1 MLFALQ
7 QFLAEAWFFREGGIV
22 LSWWALVTLA
32 GVAVMPL
39 CMRLTAALPDHG
51 YTLARTVGLLLVGFV
66 FWSLGIFG
74 FLRNQPGGLVLA
86 WLLVLIGSLTAY
98 YTFPGERPSWGSL
111 WRNNGAAIITAEV
124 VFITLLLGWAL
135 FRASHPS
142 LVATEKPMELAF
154 ISSVQRSE
162 VFPPND
168 PWMSGYAISYYHFGY
183 VMAGSLATLSGINS
197 AVGFNMMI
205 ALLFALTGLNTFGVV
220 YNLICSLGERIKTA
234 STAPIIAVSLL
245 GASFV
250 IFMGNFQLP
259 LIELPYQSGTASAAY
274 LDFWDVQDREMPQ
287 TATFDDF
294 SDEETTNFLGLQ
306 LRDPARW
313 NFWWWFRASRVI
325 NDRHLP
331 NPAAGDTVGQPVGAN
346 VIDEFPQFSFILA
359 DVHPHV
365 LALPFTVMTIGIALS
380 LVLSSRAPSI
390 IETLFYGLLVGGLMF
405 LNIWDGPIYLVVL
418 TGAEGLRRL
427 VQRDGQLLKGDDVAR
442 TLLFS
447 LSLVG
452 IAFVMYLPFF
462 LSFRSQASGILPN
475 LEFPTLFRQ
484 YFIMFGPFILMLTP
498 YLAFELWRGRHQL
511 NWRAG
516 LAAGAVIFVTL
527 LAVMLFLTA
536 AGYTVPSFRDTV
548 LRFVGERGGWGTVI
562 PLLLERRLANGLTT
576 VVLLVVL
583 AVIVARL
590 LPRSANTTTLPYTP
604 ATGFALFIIACGTG
618 LTLIP
623 EFVYLRDNF
632 GVRINTIFKFY
643 YQAWVMFAIGS
654 AYGLYTILAHPKLD
668 VDRFWFRIALAPLLI
683 VSLVLG
689 MMYPALGIH
698 NRALVESG
706 RLNATDAP
714 LRTLDGGPS
723 LVSED
728 DYAAIMCLAEQ
739 VEGDDVVVAEAIGPA
754 YRNQFGRVGVLT
766 GIPIVLGWEGHQRQW
781 RGSTYPQVAG
791 TRRQDVEQLY
801 NDVRWETAAE
811 IIERYDIDYI
821 FYGTTE
827 RQGTGEVDPFNPA
840 GEDKFVENLEVV
852 CEYGDSLFYR
862 VTPRSLQIAGVDS

>member
-1 MLFALQ
+1 MGIALQ
-7 QFLAEAWFFREGGIV
+7 QFLTDAWLFREGGIV
-22 LSWWALVTLA
+22 LSWWVLVTLA
-32 GVAVMPL
+32 GGAVLPL
-39 CMRLTAALPDHG
+39 CLRLTAKLPDHG
-51 YTLARTVGLLLVGFV
+51 YTLARTIGLLLVGFV
-66 FWSLGIFG
+66 FWLLGVFG
-74 FLRNQPGGLVLA
+74 FLRNEPGSIALA
-86 WLLVLIGSLTAY
+86 WLLVWVGSWAAY
-98 YTFPGERPSWGSL
+98 FTLPGDRPTWRGL
-111 WRNNGAAIITAEV
+111 WQNNRTAIITAEV
-124 VFITLLLGWAL
+124 LFIALLFGWAL

-183 VMAGSLATLSGINS
+183 IMAGSLATLSGVNS

-220 YNLICSLGERIKTA
+220 YNLIRSLGQHVQTA
-234 STAPIIAVSLL
+234 STAPTIAIALL
-245 GASFV
+245 GAAFV
-250 IFMGNFQLP
+250 IFLGNFQVP

-274 LDFWDVQDREMPQ
+274 LDFWDVQDRTAPQ
-287 TATFDDF
+287 AAAFDDF
-294 SDEETTNFLGLQ
+294 PEDETLNVLGVQ

-331 NPAAGDTVGQPVGAN
+331 NPAAGDTEGEPVGAN
-346 VIDEFPQFSFILA
+346 VIDEFPQFSFLLA

-380 LVLSSRAPSI
+380 LLLMGRPPSI
-390 IETLFYGLLVGGLMF
+390 AETLFYGVIVGGLMF

-418 TGAEGLRRL
+418 TGVEGLRR
-427 VQRDGQLLKGDDVAR
+427 VIQRSGQLLTGEDVAR
-442 TLLFS
+442 TAVFA
-447 LSLVG
+447 LSMIG
-452 IAFVMYLPFF
+452 IAFVLYLPFF
-462 LSFRSQASGILPN
+462 ISFRSQASGILPN
-475 LEFPTLFRQ
+475 LEFPTLFQQ
-484 YFIMFGPFILMLTP
+484 YFIMFGPFILMLAP
-498 YLAFELWRGRHQL
+498 YLAFEMWRGRNRL

-516 LAAGAVIFVTL
+516 L
-527 LAVMLFLTA
+527 TA
-536 AGYTVPSFRDTV
+536 AWLILGVLLFVMVSLTGVGAFAPAFRDTV
-548 LRFVGERGGWGTVI
+548 LRFVQDRGGWNTVL
-562 PLLLERRLANGLTT
+562 PLLLERRLSNGLTT
-576 VVLLVVL
+576 LILLAVL
-583 AVIVARL
+583 AIIVARL
-590 LPRSANTTTLPYTP
+590 LPRPTDEATLPYSP
-604 ATGFALFIIACGTG
+604 ATSFALFIIACGAG

-623 EFVYLRDNF
+623 EFIYLRDNF

-654 AYGLYTILAHPKLD
+654 AYAIYVILAHPKLD
-668 VDRFWFRIALAPLLI
+668 ADRFWFRVALAPLVV
-683 VSLVLG
+683 VSLLLG
-689 MMYPALGIH
+689 MAYPVLGIH

-706 RLNATDAP
+706 RLNAMP
-714 LRTLDGGPS
+714 PPPRTLDGGPS
-723 LVSED
+723 LVSDD
-728 DYAAIMCLAEQ
+728 DYQAIICLAEQ

-781 RGSTYPQVAG
+781 RGSTYTQVAG
-791 TRRQDVEQLY
+791 TRRPDVEQLY
-801 NDVRWETAAE
+801 NDVRWEAAAE

-827 RQGTGEVDPFNPA
+827 RLGTGEVDPFNPA
-840 GEDKFVENLEVV
+840 GEAKFQENLEVV
-852 CEYGDSLFYR
+852 CERGNSLFYR